1 MTDAITEL
9 AELPA
14 DTTPTDHLVQT
25 DTNEQAHQQDHQQP
39 DQQQEPQGDPSP
51 IPGMEERPCYRV
63 FDDPVK
69 GADGKVTH
77 RAGVWIFGIKEAKNA
92 DSLPTLTEKWICAP
106 LYLDA
111 LTHDMQE
118 NNFGRLLRFR
128 TSTGKWRTWA
138 MPQELLKADGAELR
152 GALLSMGLV
161 LDVNARQS
169 LSSYLQS
176 MEPKKRV
183 RCVLQ
188 TGWAGTDF
196 RAFVLPD
203 EVIGAGAGGVVFQ
216 SGEADGNEY
225 TTGGTLEGWRDQV
238 ARPAVGNP
246 VLVLALC
253 AAFAGAVLARCNA
266 ESGGVHFVGDSSTG
280 KTTALQAA
288 CSVWGGEGY
297 RRSWRATAN
306 GLEGAAAQYNDGLLA
321 LDEISECDPRDVG
334 AIVYALG
341 NGRGKQRAS
350 RTGAART
357 VTRWRCFIVSTG
369 ETTIETA
376 MLEGGHRV
384 KAGQSVRMLDI
395 RVQRKHGAW
404 DELHDFA
411 HGTAFSDGIKRA
423 AATHH
428 GHAGRAF
435 LQRLTRDHGED
446 FNEALAGI
454 LALPAFAA
462 EGDGQVKRGAARFA
476 MLALAGE
483 LATSYGI
490 TPWAEG
496 TATAAAAELFTAWQ
510 QDRGGNNANKEQAQ
524 IRQAVA
530 AFIEAHGA
538 SRFQDADNAQ
548 AVVHNRA
555 GWRES
560 TSGGVVYLFTA
571 SGMREATKGFDF
583 RRSLDVL
590 VQCEALPK
598 PGADGKRTVFRRIH
612 GEGARVYVI
621 DRDHL
626 EDDHGT

>member
-1 MTDAITEL
+1 MTDAITAL

-14 DTTPTDHLVQT
+14 DTPAADELVQI
-25 DTNEQAHQQDHQQP
+25 DTGEQPQKQEHHQEQAQEAPAGDH
-39 DQQQEPQGDPSP
+39 SP
-51 IPGMEERPCYRV
+51 IPSLEDRPRYV
-63 FDDPVK
+63 VLNEPHKDD
-69 GADGKVTH
+69 DGKVTH
-77 RAGVWIFGIKEAKNA
+77 RAGVWYFGVNQKGDN
-92 DSLPTLTEKWICAP
+92 LPVPTEKWICGP
-106 LYLDA
+106 LYMDA
-111 LTHDMQE
+111 LTHDSEE
-118 NNFGRLLRFR
+118 NNFGRQLRFR

-138 MPQELLKADGAELR
+138 MPQEMLKADGAELR
-152 GALLSMGLV
+152 GELLKMGLV
-161 LDVNARQS
+161 INVNARQA
-169 LSSYLQS
+169 LNSYLQS
-176 MEPKKRV
+176 MEPKKQV

-196 RAFVLPD
+196 RAFALPD

-216 SGEADGNEY
+216 SGEAYCNEY

-238 ARPAVGNP
+238 AQPAVGNP
-246 VLVLALC
+246 VLMLALC
-253 AAFAGAVLARCNA
+253 AAFAGPLLARVNA

-288 CSVWGGEGY
+288 CSIWGGDGY
-297 RRSWRATAN
+297 RRSWRSTAN
-306 GLEGAAAQYNDGLLA
+306 GMEGAAAMFNDGLLA
-321 LDEISECDPRDVG
+321 LDEISECDPHDIG

-357 VTRWRCFIVSTG
+357 VTRWRSFIVSTG

-376 MLEGGHRV
+376 MLEGGSRV
-384 KAGQSVRMLDI
+384 KAGQAVRLIDI

-404 DELHDFA
+404 DELHDYA
-411 HGTAFSDGIKRA
+411 SGTAFSDGIKRA

-435 LQRLTRDHGED
+435 LDRLTRDKED

-454 LALPAFAA
+454 LALPAFAV

-476 MLALAGE
+476 ILALAGE

-490 TPWAEG
+490 TGWPEG
-496 TATAAAAELFTAWQ
+496 AATEAAAELFTAWQ

-524 IRQAVA
+524 IRQRVA
-530 AFIEAHGA
+530 EFIELHGA
-538 SRFQDADNAQ
+538 SRFQDADNPQ

-571 SGMREATKGFDF
+571 SGMREATKGLDF
-583 RRSLDVL
+583 KRSLDVL
-590 VQCEALPK
+590 VQCGALPK
-598 PGADGKRTVFRRIH
+598 PGADGKRGTPKNIK
-612 GEGARVYVI
+612 GEGSKRVYVI
-621 DRDHL
+621 DPDHL
-626 EDDHGT
+626 EDDDHGT